1 MRDASVGTVQ
11 SWLERASWLQWLWS
25 WMGTATAAASA
36 VAAAVTV
43 VLLVSPVM
51 IMIALA
57 VVSVVMTPQMV
68 ELVATAVCAPAAQ
81 ARSRLGGQR
90 VVGTVRN
97 CAGFAGLVAVSAPV
111 ASATLCA
118 GAATADWG
126 LADLPAHDL

>member
-1 MRDASVGTVQ
+1 MHSVGTVQ
-11 SWLERASWLQWLWS
+11 SCSLERASWLQWLWS

-68 ELVATAVCAPAAQ
+68 ELVA
-81 ARSRLGGQR
+81 ARRFAHLQR
-90 VVGTVRN
+90 KHGAGWMECVVGTVRN
-97 CAGFAGLVAVSAPV
+97 CAGFAGLVAVPPR
-111 ASATLCA
+111 
-118 GAATADWG
+118 G
-126 LADLPAHDL
+126 